1 MVNVPPLEDAMDPFC
16 LHRTALLLNF
26 CYLAT
31 RFFQLFF
38 FSSCDL
44 FVVHKVPKAVDCLPP
59 LTPAMREAFS
69 LGLSGRGT
77 PKCMMSKAHPEI
89 CQLLRIH
96 VRGCVACAYSHVRVT
111 SSRAGPFRWTPLT

>member
-26 CYLAT
+26 CYLA
-31 RFFQLFF
+31 
-38 FSSCDL
+38 
-44 FVVHKVPKAVDCLPP
+44 KAVDCLPP

-69 LGLSGRGT
+69 LELSGRGT